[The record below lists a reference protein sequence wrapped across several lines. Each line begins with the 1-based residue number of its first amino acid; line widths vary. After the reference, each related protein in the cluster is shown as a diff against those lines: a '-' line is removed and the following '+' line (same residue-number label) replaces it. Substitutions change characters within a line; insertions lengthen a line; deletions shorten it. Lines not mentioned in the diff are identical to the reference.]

1 MISGLQ
7 MQMRAPKREN
17 KACTPVDAT
26 LLCYKLIYT
35 LTPSPAVSEQSLRDT
50 WDAPSRALSPKIFP
64 PNEVTLYF

>member
-7 MQMRAPKREN
+7 LQMRAPKREN

-35 LTPSPAVSEQSLRDT
+35 LTPSPAVSEQSLGDT
-50 WDAPSRALSPKIFP
+50 
-64 PNEVTLYF
+64 